1 MTTGTKPEIRQN
13 AHTKGD
19 QIMSAVNTLKA
30 KVMNAYSESVR
41 EGNMSTAHGLL
52 TLLRLGKI
60 SLGLSDAAYKIECML
75 EAIGCKIT
83 YSRYN
88 CIATAYLT
96 PEV

>member
-1 MTTGTKPEIRQN
+1 
-13 AHTKGD
+13 
-19 QIMSAVNTLKA
+19 MSAVNELKSKLLKA

-60 SLGLSDAAYKIECML
+60 SMGLSDASYKIECLL

-83 YSRYN
+83 YSRYYD
-88 CIATAYLT
+88 IATAYLA